1 MEQEPGWG
9 SACVTHALCYVLGR
23 FDRSLSQ
30 ELTWPDLHFLKLSLA
45 TVWTGNWREAREI
58 SKESVCSFIH
68 QMFIYYYVY
77 LSGTGLGAGR
87 TARDKQDKVPNLREL

>member
-1 MEQEPGWG
+1 M
-9 SACVTHALCYVLGR
+9 
-23 FDRSLSQ
+23 
-30 ELTWPDLHFLKLSLA
+30 
-45 TVWTGNWREAREI
+45 WTGNWREAREI

-87 TARDKQDKVPNLREL
+87 TARDKQDKVPNLRELRFKFWGHRRVKGDKY